1 MAAEAT
7 LRRLEAMAIEAM
19 AKVAVAA
26 KLLVV
31 VHMTR
36 TGLNKA
42 TVAAEAMKT
51 IAVRAVMKVA
61 VRVAMV
67 MVA

>member
-31 VHMTR
+31 VQMTR
-36 TGLNKA
+36 TGMNEA
-42 TVAAEAMKT
+42 TVAAKAMET
-51 IAVRAVMKVA
+51 MAVRAVMKVA